1 MKTIYQ
7 FICAICVICGFCA
20 CEDFLD
26 TDNLTMKDTS
36 NFPVNETDAFQM
48 VNGIY
53 SVMNR
58 NLADPEEDPFF
69 IFDIASDDRLGGG
82 SQSNIGAQG
91 VDRLMNAYVDWMKP
105 LWQQRYA
112 GINRANNA
120 LETIDNVK
128 EWSSPDKKNQLL
140 CEIYFLRAWY
150 YFNLAQVFN
159 GVPLVL
165 STEPQNLPRSSAD
178 EVYAQI
184 ASDLKASIE
193 AGPSTKYPEFGI
205 GRVSKW
211 AAEGM
216 MARVWLFY
224 TGFYGKSELPL
235 VEGGSIS
242 KSQVVSWLEDCIQ
255 NSGYGL
261 VSDQRNLWPYTN
273 PYTAKDYP
281 YTNEPIIVK
290 TIVKTAA
297 GTDSITGYKIKD
309 GINWETDEN
318 IESMFAIKMSNKPG
332 WSADSQL
339 RHNRIVEFYNPRKTT
354 EAAFPFSVQGYS
366 NGPVCWK
373 LWTDWA
379 EDPDYAGDY
388 RRVGSICKRADEIPG
403 YKGDPAKEVEN
414 TDLLAKKY
422 IGCEAWNED
431 HSGRYLSYG
440 YYYGSENNR
449 QTGLTQSL
457 VWLRFADVLL
467 MHSEL
472 TDGKTIYN
480 GKSGLNA
487 VRQRAGL
494 GDLPYSLTL
503 LKKERRYEL
512 CFEALR
518 WNDLRRW
525 GDVQELVKNQ
535 AGNPILNEGNP
546 GEYAFTNDFMQRYN
560 ETGGGF
566 FKIPE
571 DQVIL
576 SEGVLEQNPGWGDGT
591 NWTKGDLPYF
601 KKK

>member
-1 MKTIYQ
+1 MEKKIKYIIASL
-7 FICAICVICGFCA
+7 FCVMLFAA
-20 CEDFLD
+20 CDDFLD

-36 NFPVNETDAFQM
+36 NFPLNETDAYQM

-53 SVMNR
+53 AVMNR

-120 LETIDNVK
+120 LESIDNVTNWTS
-128 EWSSPDKKNQLL
+128 ETTKKQYL

-165 STEPQNLPRSSAD
+165 STVPQNLPRSTAD

-184 ASDLKASIE
+184 ASDLKNAIE
-193 AGPSTKYPEFGI
+193 IGPSTKYPDFGE

-224 TGFYGKSELPL
+224 TGFYQKSELPL
-235 VEGGSIS
+235 AEGGSVS
-242 KSQVVSWLEDCIQ
+242 KSQVVAWLEDCIQ
-255 NSGYGL
+255 NSGFGL
-261 VSDQRNLWPYTN
+261 VFDQRNLWPYTN
-273 PYTAKDYP
+273 PYTAKDYL
-281 YTNEPIIVK
+281 YDQENNL
-290 TIVKTAA
+290 
-297 GTDSITGYKIKD
+297 
-309 GINWETDEN
+309 NWETDEN
-318 IESMFAIKMSNKPG
+318 KESMFAIKMSNKAG
-332 WSADSQL
+332 WSADDHL
-339 RHNRIVEFYNPRKTT
+339 RHNRIVEFYGLRKTN
-354 EAAFPFSVQGYS
+354 ESAFPFSVQGYS
-366 NGPVCWK
+366 NGPVCEK

-388 RRVGSICKRADEIPG
+388 RRVGSICDRAVEIPN
-403 YKGDPAKEVEN
+403 YPGDKAKEVEN
-414 TDLLAKKY
+414 TNLLAKKY
-422 IGCEAWNED
+422 IGCEAYNED
-431 HSGRYLSYG
+431 HSGRYLSYA

-449 QTGLTQSL
+449 QSGLTQSL

-467 MHSEL
+467 MHAEL
-472 TDGKTIYN
+472 SDGKVIYN
-480 GKSGLNA
+480 GKNGVNA

-494 GDLPYSLTL
+494 GDIPYSLAN

-525 GDVQELVKNQ
+525 GDVAEKVKNQ
-535 AGNPILNEGNP
+535 VGNKILNQGIA
-546 GEYAFTNDFMQRYN
+546 GEYAFTNDFMQRYKD
-560 ETGGGF
+560 TGGGF

-571 DQVIL
+571 DQVTL

-591 NWTKGDLPYF
+591 NWAKGDLPYKF
-601 KKK
+601 K

>member
-7 FICAICVICGFCA
+7 LICAICVICGVCA

-26 TDNLTMKDTS
+26 TDNLTKKDTS
-36 NFPVNETDAFQM
+36 NFPINETDAIQM

-105 LWQQRYA
+105 LWKQRYA

-120 LETIDNVK
+120 LETIDKVT

-140 CEIYFLRAWY
+140 CEIYFLRAFY

-165 STEPQNLPRSSAD
+165 STEAKNLPKSSPD
-178 EVYAQI
+178 EIYAQI
-184 ASDLKASIE
+184 ASDLKNAIE
-193 AGPSTKYPEFGI
+193 AGPSTKYPDFGE

-224 TGFYGKSELPL
+224 TGFYGKSELP
-235 VEGGSIS
+235 VAGGGSIS
-242 KSQVVSWLEDCIQ
+242 KSQVASWLEDCIN
-255 NSGYGL
+255 NSGFGL

-290 TIVKTAA
+290 TAA

-318 IESMFAIKMSNKPG
+318 KESMFAIKMSNKPG

-388 RRVGSICKRADEIPG
+388 RRVGSICKRADEIPN
-403 YKGDPAKEVEN
+403 YKGDKAKEVEN

-422 IGCEAWNED
+422 LGCEAYNED

-472 TDGKTIYN
+472 TDGKAVYN

-494 GDLPYSLTL
+494 PDVTYSLQA

-525 GDVQELVKNQ
+525 GDVAEKVKNQ
-535 AGNPILNEGNP
+535 VGNPILNQGIP
-546 GEYAFTNDFMQRYN
+546 GEYAFTNDFMQRYRDT
-560 ETGGGF
+560 EGGF

-571 DQVIL
+571 DQVTL

-591 NWTKGDLPYF
+591 NWVKGDLPYKF
-601 KKK
+601 K

>member
-1 MKTIYQ
+1 MEKKIKYIIASL
-7 FICAICVICGFCA
+7 FCVMLFAA
-20 CEDFLD
+20 CDDFLD

-36 NFPVNETDAFQM
+36 NFPLNETDAYQM

-53 SVMNR
+53 AVMNR

-120 LETIDNVK
+120 LESIDNVTNWTS
-128 EWSSPDKKNQLL
+128 ETTKKQYL

-165 STEPQNLPRSSAD
+165 STVPQNLPRSTAD

-184 ASDLKASIE
+184 ASDLKNAIE
-193 AGPSTKYPEFGI
+193 IGPSTKYPDFGE

-224 TGFYGKSELPL
+224 TGFYQKSELPL
-235 VEGGSIS
+235 AEGGSVS
-242 KSQVVSWLEDCIQ
+242 KSQVVAWLEDCIQ
-255 NSGYGL
+255 NSGFGL

-273 PYTAKDYP
+273 PYTAKDYL
-281 YTNEPIIVK
+281 YDQENNL
-290 TIVKTAA
+290 
-297 GTDSITGYKIKD
+297 
-309 GINWETDEN
+309 NWETDEN
-318 IESMFAIKMSNKPG
+318 KESMFAVKMSNKAG
-332 WSADSQL
+332 WSADDHL
-339 RHNRIVEFYNPRKTT
+339 RHNRIVEFYGLRKTN
-354 EAAFPFSVQGYS
+354 ESAFPFSVQGYS
-366 NGPVCWK
+366 NGPVCEK
-373 LWTDWA
+373 LWTDWTA
-379 EDPDYAGDY
+379 DPDYAGDY
-388 RRVGSICKRADEIPG
+388 RRVGSICDRAVEIPN
-403 YKGDPAKEVEN
+403 YPGDKAKEVEN
-414 TDLLAKKY
+414 TNLLAKKY
-422 IGCEAWNED
+422 IGCEAYNED
-431 HSGRYLSYG
+431 HSGRYLSYA

-449 QTGLTQSL
+449 QSGLTQSL

-467 MHSEL
+467 MHAEL
-472 TDGKTIYN
+472 SDGKVIYN
-480 GKSGLNA
+480 GKNGVNA

-494 GDLPYSLTL
+494 GDIPYSLAN

-525 GDVQELVKNQ
+525 GDVAEKVKNQ
-535 AGNPILNEGNP
+535 VGNKILNQGIA
-546 GEYAFTNDFMQRYN
+546 GEYAFTNDFMQRYKD
-560 ETGGGF
+560 TGGGF

-571 DQVIL
+571 DQVTL

-591 NWTKGDLPYF
+591 NWAKGDLPYKF
-601 KKK
+601 K

>member
-1 MKTIYQ
+1 MEKKIKYIIASL
-7 FICAICVICGFCA
+7 FCVMLFAA
-20 CEDFLD
+20 CDDFLD

-36 NFPVNETDAFQM
+36 NFPLNETDAYQM

-53 SVMNR
+53 AVMNR

-120 LETIDNVK
+120 LESIDNVTNWTS
-128 EWSSPDKKNQLL
+128 ETTKKQYL

-165 STEPQNLPRSSAD
+165 STVPQNLPRSTAD

-184 ASDLKASIE
+184 ASDLKNAIE
-193 AGPSTKYPEFGI
+193 IGPSTKYPDFGE

-224 TGFYGKSELPL
+224 TGFYQKSELPL
-235 VEGGSIS
+235 AEGGSVS
-242 KSQVVSWLEDCIQ
+242 KSQVVAWLEDCIQ
-255 NSGYGL
+255 NSGFGL

-273 PYTAKDYP
+273 PYTAKDYL
-281 YTNEPIIVK
+281 YDQENNL
-290 TIVKTAA
+290 
-297 GTDSITGYKIKD
+297 
-309 GINWETDEN
+309 NWETDEN
-318 IESMFAIKMSNKPG
+318 KESMFAIKMSNKAG
-332 WSADSQL
+332 WSADDHL
-339 RHNRIVEFYNPRKTT
+339 RHNRIVEFYGLRKTN
-354 EAAFPFSVQGYS
+354 ESAFPFSVQGYS
-366 NGPVCWK
+366 NGPVCEK

-379 EDPDYAGDY
+379 ADPDYAGDY
-388 RRVGSICKRADEIPG
+388 RRVGSICDRAVEIPN
-403 YKGDPAKEVEN
+403 YPGDKAKEVEN
-414 TDLLAKKY
+414 TNLLAKKY
-422 IGCEAWNED
+422 IGCEAYNED
-431 HSGRYLSYG
+431 HSGRYLSYA

-449 QTGLTQSL
+449 QSGLTQSL

-467 MHSEL
+467 MHAEL
-472 TDGKTIYN
+472 SDGKVIYN
-480 GKSGLNA
+480 GKNGVNA

-494 GDLPYSLTL
+494 GDIPYSLTN

-525 GDVQELVKNQ
+525 GDVAEKVKNQ
-535 AGNPILNEGNP
+535 VGNKILNQGIA
-546 GEYAFTNDFMQRYN
+546 GEYAFTNDFMQRYKD
-560 ETGGGF
+560 TGGGF

-571 DQVIL
+571 DQVTL

-591 NWTKGDLPYF
+591 NWAKGDLPYKF
-601 KKK
+601 K

>member
-1 MKTIYQ
+1 MKKYIF
-7 FICAICVICGFCA
+7 FIASALGMMLLGGC
-20 CEDFLD
+20 DKFLD
-26 TDNLTMKDTS
+26 TQNLTKKDTS

-91 VDRLMNAYVDWMKP
+91 VDRLLNAYVNWMNP
-105 LWQQRYA
+105 CWSNRYK
-112 GINRANNA
+112 GINRANSA
-120 LETIDNVK
+120 LETIDNVTSWTSASKK
-128 EWSSPDKKNQLL
+128 EQLL

-165 STEPQNLPRSSAD
+165 STEPQNLPRNTPD

-193 AGPSTKYPEFGI
+193 HGPSQRYLDLGE
-205 GRVSKW
+205 GRANKW
-211 AAEGM
+211 IAEGM

-224 TGFYGKSELPL
+224 TGFYNKSELPL

-242 KSQVVSWLEDCIQ
+242 KAQVVSWLEDCIQ

-281 YTNEPIIVK
+281 YAKENK
-290 TIVKTAA
+290 L
-297 GTDSITGYKIKD
+297 
-309 GINWETDEN
+309 NWETDEN
-318 IESMFAIKMSNKPG
+318 MECMFSIKMSNKGG

-339 RHNRIVEFYNPRKTT
+339 RHNRIVEFYGLRKTT

-366 NGPVCWK
+366 NGPVCEK

-388 RRVGSICKRADEIPG
+388 RRVGSICDRLVEIPD
-403 YKGDPAKEVEN
+403 YPGDKAKEVEN
-414 TDLLAKKY
+414 TNLLAKKY

-431 HSGRYLSYG
+431 HSARYLSYG

-449 QTGLTQSL
+449 QTGLTQAIT
-457 VWLRFADVLL
+457 WLRFADVLL

-472 TDGKTIYN
+472 SDGKVIYN
-480 GKSGLNA
+480 GKSGMNA
-487 VRQRAGL
+487 VRARAGL
-494 GDLPYSLTL
+494 PDIAYSLANI
-503 LKKERRYEL
+503 KKERRYEL
-512 CFEALR
+512 CFEAIR

-525 GDVQELVKNQ
+525 GDVSEIVKNQ
-535 AGNPILNEGNP
+535 VGNKILNEKYT
-546 GEYAFTNDFMQRYN
+546 GEYAFTVDFMQRYQA
-560 ETGGGF
+560 TGGF

-571 DQVIL
+571 DQVTL
-576 SEGVLEQNPGWGDGT
+576 SEGVLEQNPGWESGT
-591 NWTKGDLPYF
+591 NWAKGDLPYF
-601 KKK
+601 KK

>member
-1 MKTIYQ
+1 MEKKIKYIIASL
-7 FICAICVICGFCA
+7 FCVMLFAA
-20 CEDFLD
+20 CDDFLD

-36 NFPVNETDAFQM
+36 NFPLNETDAYQM

-53 SVMNR
+53 AVMNR

-120 LETIDNVK
+120 LESIDNVTNWTS
-128 EWSSPDKKNQLL
+128 ETTKKQYL

-165 STEPQNLPRSSAD
+165 STVPQNLPRSTAD

-184 ASDLKASIE
+184 ASDLKNAIE
-193 AGPSTKYPEFGI
+193 IGPSTKYPDFGE

-224 TGFYGKSELPL
+224 TGFYQKSELPL
-235 VEGGSIS
+235 AEGGSVS
-242 KSQVVSWLEDCIQ
+242 KSQVVAWLEDCIQ
-255 NSGYGL
+255 NSGFGL

-273 PYTAKDYP
+273 PYTAKDYL
-281 YTNEPIIVK
+281 YDQENNL
-290 TIVKTAA
+290 
-297 GTDSITGYKIKD
+297 
-309 GINWETDEN
+309 NWETDEN
-318 IESMFAIKMSNKPG
+318 KESMFAVKMSNKAG
-332 WSADSQL
+332 WSADDHL
-339 RHNRIVEFYNPRKTT
+339 RHNRIVEFYGLRKTN
-354 EAAFPFSVQGYS
+354 ESAFPFSVQGYS
-366 NGPVCWK
+366 NGPVCEK

-379 EDPDYAGDY
+379 ADPDYAGDY
-388 RRVGSICKRADEIPG
+388 RRVGSICDRAVEIPN
-403 YKGDPAKEVEN
+403 YPGDKAKEVEN
-414 TDLLAKKY
+414 TNLLAKKY
-422 IGCEAWNED
+422 IGCEAYNED
-431 HSGRYLSYG
+431 HSGRYLSYA

-449 QTGLTQSL
+449 QSGLTQSL

-467 MHSEL
+467 MHAEL
-472 TDGKTIYN
+472 SDGKVIYN
-480 GKSGLNA
+480 GKNGVNA

-494 GDLPYSLTL
+494 GDIPYSLAN

-525 GDVQELVKNQ
+525 GDVAEKVKNQ
-535 AGNPILNEGNP
+535 VGNKILNQGIE
-546 GEYAFTNDFMQRYN
+546 GEYAFTNDYMQRYKD
-560 ETGGGF
+560 TGGGF

-571 DQVIL
+571 DQVTL

-591 NWTKGDLPYF
+591 NWAKGDLPYKF
-601 KKK
+601 K

>member
-1 MKTIYQ
+1 MRKYIFMKAKGIVKVLPLYLFT
-7 FICAICVICGFCA
+7 FLLLSSCD
-20 CEDFLD
+20 DFLD
-26 TDNLTMKDTS
+26 TENLTMKDTS
-36 NFPVNETDAFQM
+36 NFPINETDAFQM

-69 IFDIASDDRLGGG
+69 VFDIASDDRLGGG

-120 LETIDNVK
+120 LETIDNVTG
-128 EWSSPDKKNQLL
+128 WSNEKTKNQLL
-140 CEIYFLRAWY
+140 CEIHFLRAWY
-150 YFNLAQVFN
+150 YFNLVQVFN

-165 STEPQNLPRSSAD
+165 STEPQNLPKSTPD

-184 ASDLKASIE
+184 ASDLKSAIE
-193 AGPSTKYPEFGI
+193 IGPATKYPEVGD
-205 GRVSKW
+205 GRASKW
-211 AAEGM
+211 TAEGM

-235 VEGGSIS
+235 ADGGSIS
-242 KSQVVSWLEDCIQ
+242 KSQVVAWLEDCIQ

-261 VSDQRNLWPYTN
+261 VADQRNLWPYTN
-273 PYTAKDYP
+273 PYTGKDYK
-281 YTNEPIIVK
+281 YDLDN
-290 TIVKTAA
+290 AL
-297 GTDSITGYKIKD
+297 
-309 GINWETDEN
+309 NWETDEN
-318 IESMFAIKMSNKPG
+318 KENMFAVKMSNKPG
-332 WSADSQL
+332 WSADDQL
-339 RHNRIVEFYNPRKTT
+339 RHNRIVEFYSLRKTT
-354 EAAFPFSVQGYS
+354 ADAFPFSVQGYS
-366 NGPVCWK
+366 NGPVCEK

-379 EDPDYAGDY
+379 ADPDYAGDY
-388 RRVGSICKRADEIPG
+388 RRVGSICDRAVEIPN
-403 YKGDPAKEVEN
+403 YKGDKAKEVEN
-414 TDLLAKKY
+414 TNLLAKKY
-422 IGCEAWNED
+422 VGCEAIDPET
-431 HSGRYLSYG
+431 GQRMLSYG
-440 YYYGSENNR
+440 YFYGSENNR

-472 TDGKTIYN
+472 TDGKAIYN

-487 VRQRAGL
+487 VRERAK
-494 GDLPYSLTL
+494 LPDIAYSLAN

-525 GDVQELVKNQ
+525 GDVAEKVKNQ
-535 AGNPILNEGNP
+535 VGNKILNQGIE
-546 GEYAFTNDFMQRYN
+546 GEYAFTNDFMARYN

-571 DQVIL
+571 DQVTL

-591 NWTKGDLPYF
+591 NWAKGDLPYRF
-601 KKK
+601 K

>member
-1 MKTIYQ
+1 MEKKIKYIIASL
-7 FICAICVICGFCA
+7 FCVMLFAA
-20 CEDFLD
+20 CDDFLD

-36 NFPVNETDAFQM
+36 NFPLNETDAYQM

-53 SVMNR
+53 AVMNR

-120 LETIDNVK
+120 LESIDNVTNWTS
-128 EWSSPDKKNQLL
+128 ETTKKQYL

-165 STEPQNLPRSSAD
+165 STVPQNLPRSTAD

-184 ASDLKASIE
+184 ASDLKNAIE
-193 AGPSTKYPEFGI
+193 IGPSTKYPDFGE

-224 TGFYGKSELPL
+224 TGFYQKSELPL
-235 VEGGSIS
+235 AEGGSVS
-242 KSQVVSWLEDCIQ
+242 KSQVVAWLEDCIQ
-255 NSGYGL
+255 NSGFGL

-273 PYTAKDYP
+273 PYTAKDYLYDQENNP
-281 YTNEPIIVK
+281 
-290 TIVKTAA
+290 
-297 GTDSITGYKIKD
+297 
-309 GINWETDEN
+309 NWETDEN
-318 IESMFAIKMSNKPG
+318 KESMFAIKMSNKAG
-332 WSADSQL
+332 WSADDHL
-339 RHNRIVEFYNPRKTT
+339 RHNRIVEFYGLRKTN
-354 EAAFPFSVQGYS
+354 ESAFPFSVQGYS
-366 NGPVCWK
+366 NGPVCEK

-388 RRVGSICKRADEIPG
+388 RRVGSICDRAVEIPN
-403 YKGDPAKEVEN
+403 YPGDKAKEVEN
-414 TDLLAKKY
+414 TNLLAKKY
-422 IGCEAWNED
+422 IGCEAYNED
-431 HSGRYLSYG
+431 HSGRYLSYA

-449 QTGLTQSL
+449 QSGLTQSL

-467 MHSEL
+467 MHAEL
-472 TDGKTIYN
+472 SDGKVIYN
-480 GKSGLNA
+480 GKNGVNA

-494 GDLPYSLTL
+494 GDIPYSLAN

-525 GDVQELVKNQ
+525 GDVAEKVKNQ
-535 AGNPILNEGNP
+535 VGNKILNQGIA
-546 GEYAFTNDFMQRYN
+546 GEYAFTNDFMQRYKD
-560 ETGGGF
+560 TGGGF

-571 DQVIL
+571 DQVTL

-591 NWTKGDLPYF
+591 NWAKGDLPYKF
-601 KKK
+601 K

>member
-1 MKTIYQ
+1 MEKKIKYIIASL
-7 FICAICVICGFCA
+7 FCVMLFAA
-20 CEDFLD
+20 CDDFLD

-36 NFPVNETDAFQM
+36 NFPLNETDAYQM

-53 SVMNR
+53 AVMNR
-58 NLADPEEDPFF
+58 NLAAPEEDPFF

-120 LETIDNVK
+120 LESIDNVTNWTS
-128 EWSSPDKKNQLL
+128 ETTKKQYL

-165 STEPQNLPRSSAD
+165 STVPQNLPRSTAD

-184 ASDLKASIE
+184 ASDLKNAIE
-193 AGPSTKYPEFGI
+193 IGPSTKYPDFGE

-224 TGFYGKSELPL
+224 TGFYQKSELPL
-235 VEGGSIS
+235 AEGGSVS
-242 KSQVVSWLEDCIQ
+242 KSQVVAWLEDCIQ
-255 NSGYGL
+255 NSGFGL

-273 PYTAKDYP
+273 PYTAKDYL
-281 YTNEPIIVK
+281 YDQEN
-290 TIVKTAA
+290 
-297 GTDSITGYKIKD
+297 DL
-309 GINWETDEN
+309 NWETDEN
-318 IESMFAIKMSNKPG
+318 KESMFAIKMSNKAG
-332 WSADSQL
+332 WSADDHL
-339 RHNRIVEFYNPRKTT
+339 RHNRIVEFYGLRKTN
-354 EAAFPFSVQGYS
+354 ESAFPFSVQGYS
-366 NGPVCWK
+366 NGPVCEK

-388 RRVGSICKRADEIPG
+388 RRVGSICDRAVEIPN
-403 YKGDPAKEVEN
+403 YPGDKAKEVEN
-414 TDLLAKKY
+414 TNLLAKKY
-422 IGCEAWNED
+422 IGCEAYNED
-431 HSGRYLSYG
+431 HSGRYLSYA

-449 QTGLTQSL
+449 QSGLTQSL

-467 MHSEL
+467 MHAEL
-472 TDGKTIYN
+472 SDGKVIYN
-480 GKSGLNA
+480 GKNGVNA

-494 GDLPYSLTL
+494 GDIPYSLTN

-525 GDVQELVKNQ
+525 GDVAEKVKNQ
-535 AGNPILNEGNP
+535 VGNKILNQGIA
-546 GEYAFTNDFMQRYN
+546 GEYAFTNDFMQRYKD
-560 ETGGGF
+560 TGGGF

-571 DQVIL
+571 DQVTL

-591 NWTKGDLPYF
+591 NWAKGDLPYKF
-601 KKK
+601 K

>member
-1 MKTIYQ
+1 MEKKIKYIIASL
-7 FICAICVICGFCA
+7 FCVMLFAA
-20 CEDFLD
+20 CDDFLD

-36 NFPVNETDAFQM
+36 NFPLNETDAYQM

-53 SVMNR
+53 AVMNR

-120 LETIDNVK
+120 LESIDNVTNWTS
-128 EWSSPDKKNQLL
+128 ETTKKQYL

-165 STEPQNLPRSSAD
+165 STVPQNLPRSTAD

-184 ASDLKASIE
+184 ASDLKNAIE
-193 AGPSTKYPEFGI
+193 IGPSTKYPDFGE

-224 TGFYGKSELPL
+224 TGFYQKSELPL
-235 VEGGSIS
+235 AEGGSVS
-242 KSQVVSWLEDCIQ
+242 KSQVVAWLEDCIQ
-255 NSGYGL
+255 NSGFGL

-273 PYTAKDYP
+273 PYTAKDYL
-281 YTNEPIIVK
+281 YDQENNL
-290 TIVKTAA
+290 
-297 GTDSITGYKIKD
+297 
-309 GINWETDEN
+309 NWETDEN
-318 IESMFAIKMSNKPG
+318 KESMFAIKMSNKAG
-332 WSADSQL
+332 WSADDHL
-339 RHNRIVEFYNPRKTT
+339 RHNRIVEFYGLRKTN
-354 EAAFPFSVQGYS
+354 ESAFPFSVQGYS
-366 NGPVCWK
+366 NGPVCEK

-379 EDPDYAGDY
+379 ADPDYAGDY
-388 RRVGSICKRADEIPG
+388 RRVGSICDRAVEIPN
-403 YKGDPAKEVEN
+403 YPGDKAKEVEN
-414 TDLLAKKY
+414 TNLLAKKY
-422 IGCEAWNED
+422 IGCEAYNED
-431 HSGRYLSYG
+431 HSGRYLSYA

-449 QTGLTQSL
+449 QSGLTQSL

-467 MHSEL
+467 MHAEL
-472 TDGKTIYN
+472 SDGKVVYN
-480 GKSGLNA
+480 GKNGVNA

-494 GDLPYSLTL
+494 DDIPYSLAN

-525 GDVQELVKNQ
+525 GDVAEKVKNQ
-535 AGNPILNEGNP
+535 VGNKILNQGIE
-546 GEYAFTNDFMQRYN
+546 GEYAFTNDYMQRYKD
-560 ETGGGF
+560 TGGGF

-571 DQVIL
+571 DQVTL

-591 NWTKGDLPYF
+591 NWAKGDLPYKF
-601 KKK
+601 K

>member
-7 FICAICVICGFCA
+7 LICAICVICGVCA

-26 TDNLTMKDTS
+26 TDNLTKKDTS
-36 NFPVNETDAFQM
+36 NFPINETDAIQM

-105 LWQQRYA
+105 LWKQRYA

-120 LETIDNVK
+120 LETIDKVT
-128 EWSSPDKKNQLL
+128 EWTSPDKKNQLL
-140 CEIYFLRAWY
+140 CEIYFLRAFY

-165 STEPQNLPRSSAD
+165 STEAKNLPKSSPD
-178 EVYAQI
+178 EIYAQI
-184 ASDLKASIE
+184 ASDLKNAIE
-193 AGPSTKYPEFGI
+193 AGPSTKYPDFGE

-224 TGFYGKSELPL
+224 TGFYGKSELP
-235 VEGGSIS
+235 VAGGGSIS
-242 KSQVVSWLEDCIQ
+242 KSQVASWLEDCIN
-255 NSGYGL
+255 NSGFGL

-290 TIVKTAA
+290 TAA

-318 IESMFAIKMSNKPG
+318 KESMFAIKMSNKPG

-388 RRVGSICKRADEIPG
+388 RRVGSICKRADEIPN
-403 YKGDPAKEVEN
+403 YKGDAAKEVEN

-422 IGCEAWNED
+422 LGCEAYNED

-472 TDGKTIYN
+472 TDGKAVYN

-494 GDLPYSLTL
+494 PDVTYSLQA

-525 GDVQELVKNQ
+525 GDVAEKVKNQ
-535 AGNPILNEGNP
+535 VGNPILNQGIP
-546 GEYAFTNDFMQRYN
+546 GEYAFTNDFMQRYRDT
-560 ETGGGF
+560 EGGF

-571 DQVIL
+571 DQVTL

-591 NWTKGDLPYF
+591 NWVKGDLPYKF
-601 KKK
+601 K

>member
-1 MKTIYQ
+1 MNIMEKKIKYIIASL
-7 FICAICVICGFCA
+7 FCVMLFAA
-20 CEDFLD
+20 CDDFLD

-36 NFPVNETDAFQM
+36 NFPLNETDAFQM

-53 SVMNR
+53 AVMNR

-120 LETIDNVK
+120 LESIDNVTNWTS
-128 EWSSPDKKNQLL
+128 ETTKKQYL

-165 STEPQNLPRSSAD
+165 STVPQNLPRSTAD

-184 ASDLKASIE
+184 ASDLKNAIE
-193 AGPSTKYPEFGI
+193 IGPSTKYPDFGE

-224 TGFYGKSELPL
+224 TGFYQKSELPL
-235 VEGGSIS
+235 AEGGSVS
-242 KSQVVSWLEDCIQ
+242 KSQVVAWLEDCIQ
-255 NSGYGL
+255 NSGFGL

-273 PYTAKDYP
+273 PYTAKDYL
-281 YTNEPIIVK
+281 YDQENNL
-290 TIVKTAA
+290 
-297 GTDSITGYKIKD
+297 
-309 GINWETDEN
+309 NWETDEN
-318 IESMFAIKMSNKPG
+318 KESMFAIKMSNKAG
-332 WSADSQL
+332 WSADDHL
-339 RHNRIVEFYNPRKTT
+339 RHNRIVEFYGLRKTN
-354 EAAFPFSVQGYS
+354 ESAFPFSVQGYS
-366 NGPVCWK
+366 NGPVCEK

-388 RRVGSICKRADEIPG
+388 RRVGSICDRAVEIPN
-403 YKGDPAKEVEN
+403 YPGDKAKEVEN
-414 TDLLAKKY
+414 TNLLAKKY
-422 IGCEAWNED
+422 IGCEAYNED
-431 HSGRYLSYG
+431 HSGRYLSYA

-449 QTGLTQSL
+449 QSGLTQSL

-467 MHSEL
+467 MHAEL
-472 TDGKTIYN
+472 SDGKVIYN
-480 GKSGLNA
+480 GKNGINA

-494 GDLPYSLTL
+494 GDIPYSLAN

-525 GDVQELVKNQ
+525 GDVAEKVKNQ
-535 AGNPILNEGNP
+535 VGNKILNQGIA
-546 GEYAFTNDFMQRYN
+546 GEYAFTNDFMQRYKD
-560 ETGGGF
+560 TGGGF

-571 DQVIL
+571 DQVTL

-591 NWTKGDLPYF
+591 NWAKGDLPYKF
-601 KKK
+601 K

>member
-1 MKTIYQ
+1 MEKKIKYIIASL
-7 FICAICVICGFCA
+7 FCVMLFAA
-20 CEDFLD
+20 CDDFLD

-36 NFPVNETDAFQM
+36 NFPLNETDAFQM

-53 SVMNR
+53 AVMNR

-120 LETIDNVK
+120 LESIDNVTNWTS
-128 EWSSPDKKNQLL
+128 ETTKKQYL

-165 STEPQNLPRSSAD
+165 STVPQNLPRSTAD

-184 ASDLKASIE
+184 ASDLKNAIE
-193 AGPSTKYPEFGI
+193 IGPSTKYPDFGE

-224 TGFYGKSELPL
+224 TGFYQKSELPL
-235 VEGGSIS
+235 AEGGSVS
-242 KSQVVSWLEDCIQ
+242 KSQVVAWLEDCIQ
-255 NSGYGL
+255 NSGFGL

-273 PYTAKDYP
+273 PYTAKDYL
-281 YTNEPIIVK
+281 YDQENNL
-290 TIVKTAA
+290 
-297 GTDSITGYKIKD
+297 
-309 GINWETDEN
+309 NWETDEN
-318 IESMFAIKMSNKPG
+318 KESMFAIKMSNKAG
-332 WSADSQL
+332 WSADDHL
-339 RHNRIVEFYNPRKTT
+339 RHNRIVEFYGLRKTN
-354 EAAFPFSVQGYS
+354 ESAFPFSVQGYS
-366 NGPVCWK
+366 NGPVCER

-388 RRVGSICKRADEIPG
+388 RRVGSICDRAVEIPN
-403 YKGDPAKEVEN
+403 YPGDKAKEVEN
-414 TDLLAKKY
+414 TNLLAKKY
-422 IGCEAWNED
+422 IGCEAYNED
-431 HSGRYLSYG
+431 HSGRYLSYA

-449 QTGLTQSL
+449 QSGLTQSL

-467 MHSEL
+467 MHAEL
-472 TDGKTIYN
+472 SDGKVIYN
-480 GKSGLNA
+480 GKNGVNA

-494 GDLPYSLTL
+494 DDIPYSLAN

-525 GDVQELVKNQ
+525 GDVAEKVKNQ
-535 AGNPILNEGNP
+535 VGNKILNQGIE
-546 GEYAFTNDFMQRYN
+546 GEYAFTNDYMQRYKD
-560 ETGGGF
+560 TGGGF

-571 DQVIL
+571 DQVTL

-591 NWTKGDLPYF
+591 NWAKGDLPYKF
-601 KKK
+601 K

>member
-1 MKTIYQ
+1 MEKKIKYIIASL
-7 FICAICVICGFCA
+7 FCVMLFAA
-20 CEDFLD
+20 CDDFLD

-36 NFPVNETDAFQM
+36 NFPLNETDAYQM

-53 SVMNR
+53 AVMNR

-120 LETIDNVK
+120 LESIDNVTNWTS
-128 EWSSPDKKNQLL
+128 ETTKKQYL

-165 STEPQNLPRSSAD
+165 STVPQNLPRSTAD

-184 ASDLKASIE
+184 ASDLKNAIE
-193 AGPSTKYPEFGI
+193 IGPSTKYPDFGE

-224 TGFYGKSELPL
+224 TGFYQKSELPL
-235 VEGGSIS
+235 AEGGSVS
-242 KSQVVSWLEDCIQ
+242 KSQVVAWLEDCIQ
-255 NSGYGL
+255 NSGFGL

-273 PYTAKDYP
+273 PYTAKDYL
-281 YTNEPIIVK
+281 YDQENNL
-290 TIVKTAA
+290 
-297 GTDSITGYKIKD
+297 
-309 GINWETDEN
+309 NWETDEN
-318 IESMFAIKMSNKPG
+318 KESMFAIKMSNKAG
-332 WSADSQL
+332 WSADDHL
-339 RHNRIVEFYNPRKTT
+339 RHNRIVEFYGLRKTN
-354 EAAFPFSVQGYS
+354 ESAFPFSVQGYS
-366 NGPVCWK
+366 NGPVCEK

-388 RRVGSICKRADEIPG
+388 RRVGSICDRAVEIPN
-403 YKGDPAKEVEN
+403 YPGDKAKEVEN
-414 TDLLAKKY
+414 TNLLAKKY
-422 IGCEAWNED
+422 IGCEAYNED
-431 HSGRYLSYG
+431 HSGRYLSYA

-449 QTGLTQSL
+449 QSGLTQSL

-467 MHSEL
+467 MHAEL
-472 TDGKTIYN
+472 SDGKVIYN
-480 GKSGLNA
+480 GKNGVNA

-494 GDLPYSLTL
+494 GDIPYSLTN

-525 GDVQELVKNQ
+525 GDVAEKVKNQ
-535 AGNPILNEGNP
+535 VGNKILNQGIA
-546 GEYAFTNDFMQRYN
+546 GEYAFTNDFMQRYKD
-560 ETGGGF
+560 TGGGF

-571 DQVIL
+571 GQVTL

-591 NWTKGDLPYF
+591 NWAKGDLPYKF
-601 KKK
+601 K

>member
-1 MKTIYQ
+1 MEKKIKYIIASL
-7 FICAICVICGFCA
+7 FCVMLFAA
-20 CEDFLD
+20 CDDFLD

-36 NFPVNETDAFQM
+36 NFPLNETDAYQM

-53 SVMNR
+53 AVMNR

-120 LETIDNVK
+120 LE
-128 EWSSPDKKNQLL
+128 SFDKVTGWTSETVKNQLL
-140 CEIYFLRAWY
+140 CETYFLRAWY

-165 STEPQNLPRSSAD
+165 TTEPLNLPRSTAD

-184 ASDLKASIE
+184 ASDLKNAIE
-193 AGPSTKYPEFGI
+193 VGPSTKYPDFGE

-224 TGFYGKSELPL
+224 TGFYQKSELPL
-235 VEGGSIS
+235 AEGGSIS
-242 KSQVVSWLEDCIQ
+242 KSQVVTWLEDCIQ
-255 NSGYGL
+255 NSGFGL

-273 PYTAKDYP
+273 PYTAKDYI
-281 YTNEPIIVK
+281 YDQENNL
-290 TIVKTAA
+290 
-297 GTDSITGYKIKD
+297 
-309 GINWETDEN
+309 NWETDEN
-318 IESMFAIKMSNKPG
+318 KESMFAIKMSNKAG
-332 WSADSQL
+332 WSADDHL
-339 RHNRIVEFYNPRKTT
+339 RHNRIVEFYGLRKTN
-354 EAAFPFSVQGYS
+354 ESAFPFSVQGYS
-366 NGPVCWK
+366 NGPVCEK

-388 RRVGSICKRADEIPG
+388 RRVGSICDRAVEIPN
-403 YKGDPAKEVEN
+403 YPGDKAKEVEN
-414 TDLLAKKY
+414 TNLLAKKY
-422 IGCEAWNED
+422 IGCEAYNED
-431 HSGRYLSYG
+431 HSGRYLSYA

-449 QTGLTQSL
+449 QSGLTQSL

-467 MHSEL
+467 MHAEL
-472 TDGKTIYN
+472 SDGKVIYN
-480 GKSGLNA
+480 GKNGVNA

-494 GDLPYSLTL
+494 GDIPYSLTN

-525 GDVQELVKNQ
+525 GDVAEKVKNQ
-535 AGNPILNEGNP
+535 VGNQILNQGIP
-546 GEYAFTNDFMQRYN
+546 GQYAFTNDFMQRYKD
-560 ETGGGF
+560 TGGGF

-571 DQVIL
+571 DQVTL

-591 NWTKGDLPYF
+591 NWAKGDLPYKF
-601 KKK
+601 K

>member
-1 MKTIYQ
+1 MKKNIFYL
-7 FICAICVICGFCA
+7 IAASLCVMFLAGCD
-20 CEDFLD
+20 DFLD
-26 TDNLTMKDTS
+26 TQNLTKKDTS

-53 SVMNR
+53 SIMNR

-91 VDRLMNAYVDWMKP
+91 VDRLMNSYVNWMNP
-105 LWQQRYA
+105 CWSNRYK
-112 GINRANNA
+112 GINRANSA
-120 LETIDNVK
+120 LETIDNVT
-128 EWSSPDKKNQLL
+128 EWSSPAKKEQLL
-140 CEIYFLRAWY
+140 CEIYFLRAYY

-165 STEPQNLPRSSAD
+165 STEPQNLPRNTPD

-193 AGPSTKYPEFGI
+193 HGPATRYPDFGI

-211 AAEGM
+211 TAEAM

-224 TGFYGKSELPL
+224 TGFYKKADLPL
-235 VEGGSIS
+235 AEGGSIS
-242 KSQVVSWLEDCIQ
+242 KSQVVTWLEDCIQ

-273 PYTAKDYP
+273 PYTKPDYP
-281 YTNEPIIVK
+281 Y
-290 TIVKTAA
+290 A
-297 GTDSITGYKIKD
+297 KD
-309 GINWETDEN
+309 NDLNWETDEN
-318 IESMFAIKMSNKPG
+318 KESMFAVKMSNKGG
-332 WSADSQL
+332 WSADAQL
-339 RHNRIVEFYNPRKTT
+339 RHNRIVEFYSLRKTNAT
-354 EAAFPFSVQGYS
+354 AFPFSVQGYS
-366 NGPVCWK
+366 NGPVCEK

-379 EDPDYAGDY
+379 ADPDYAGDY
-388 RRVGSICKRADEIPG
+388 RRVGSICDRLVEIPD
-403 YKGDPAKEVEN
+403 YPGDKAKEVEN
-414 TDLLAKKY
+414 TNLLAKKY
-422 IGCEAWNED
+422 IGVEAWNED
-431 HSGRYLSYG
+431 HSARYLSYG

-457 VWLRFADVLL
+457 VLLRFADVLL

-472 TDGKTIYN
+472 TDGKAIYN

-487 VRQRAGL
+487 VRQRAN
-494 GDLPYSLTL
+494 LPDIGYSLAA

-512 CFEALR
+512 CFEAIR

-525 GDVQELVKNQ
+525 GDVAEIVKNQ
-535 AGNPILNEGNP
+535 EGNVILNEAATGT
-546 GEYAFTNDFMQRYN
+546 YHFKQDFMQRYN
-560 ETGGGF
+560 DTQGGF

-571 DQVIL
+571 DQVTL
-576 SEGVLEQNPGWGDGT
+576 SEGVLEQNPGWGEGT
-591 NWTKGDLPYF
+591 TWTKGDLPYKF
-601 KKK
+601 K

>member
-7 FICAICVICGFCA
+7 LICAIFVICGFCA

-36 NFPVNETDAFQM
+36 NFPVNETDAIQM

-53 SVMNR
+53 SAMNR

-120 LETIDNVK
+120 LETIDKVT

-165 STEPQNLPRSSAD
+165 STTPQNLPKSSPD

-184 ASDLKASIE
+184 ASDLKNSIE
-193 AGPSTKYPEFGI
+193 YGPSMKYPDFGE
-205 GRVSKW
+205 GRISKW

-290 TIVKTAA
+290 TAA

-318 IESMFAIKMSNKPG
+318 KESMFAIKMSNKPG

-354 EAAFPFSVQGYS
+354 ADAFPFSVQGYS
-366 NGPVCWK
+366 NGPVCEK

-388 RRVGSICKRADEIPG
+388 RRVGSICDRAVEIPD

-414 TDLLAKKY
+414 TNLLAKKY
-422 IGCEAWNED
+422 IGCEAYNED

-472 TDGKTIYN
+472 TDGKAVIN

-487 VRQRAGL
+487 VRERAGL
-494 GDLPYSLTL
+494 PDVDYSLEK

-525 GDVQELVKNQ
+525 GDVAEKVKNQ
-535 AGNPILNEGNP
+535 VGNHILNQGIE

-571 DQVIL
+571 DQVTL

-591 NWTKGDLPYF
+591 NWAKGDLPYRF
-601 KKK
+601 K

>member
-1 MKTIYQ
+1 MNIMEKKIKYIIASL
-7 FICAICVICGFCA
+7 FCVMLFAA
-20 CEDFLD
+20 CDDFLD

-36 NFPVNETDAFQM
+36 NFPLNETDAYQM

-53 SVMNR
+53 AVMNR

-120 LETIDNVK
+120 LESIDNVTNWTS
-128 EWSSPDKKNQLL
+128 ETTKKQYL

-165 STEPQNLPRSSAD
+165 STVPQNLPRSTAD

-184 ASDLKASIE
+184 ASDLKNAIE
-193 AGPSTKYPEFGI
+193 IGPSTKYPDFGE

-224 TGFYGKSELPL
+224 TGFYQKSELPL
-235 VEGGSIS
+235 AEGGSVS
-242 KSQVVSWLEDCIQ
+242 KSQVVAWLEDCIQ
-255 NSGYGL
+255 NSGFGL

-273 PYTAKDYP
+273 PYTAKDYL
-281 YTNEPIIVK
+281 YDQENNL
-290 TIVKTAA
+290 
-297 GTDSITGYKIKD
+297 
-309 GINWETDEN
+309 NWETDEN
-318 IESMFAIKMSNKPG
+318 KESMFAIKMSNKAG
-332 WSADSQL
+332 WSADDHL
-339 RHNRIVEFYNPRKTT
+339 RHNRIVEFYGLRKTN
-354 EAAFPFSVQGYS
+354 ESAVPFSVQGYS
-366 NGPVCWK
+366 NGPVCEK

-379 EDPDYAGDY
+379 ADPDYAGDY
-388 RRVGSICKRADEIPG
+388 RRVGSICDRAVEIPN
-403 YKGDPAKEVEN
+403 YPGDKAKEVEN
-414 TDLLAKKY
+414 TNLLAKKY
-422 IGCEAWNED
+422 IGCEAYNED
-431 HSGRYLSYG
+431 HSGRYLSYA

-449 QTGLTQSL
+449 QSGLTQSL

-467 MHSEL
+467 MHAEL
-472 TDGKTIYN
+472 SDGKVIYN
-480 GKSGLNA
+480 GKNGVNA

-494 GDLPYSLTL
+494 DDIPYSLAN

-525 GDVQELVKNQ
+525 GDVAEKVKNQ
-535 AGNPILNEGNP
+535 VGNKILNQGIA
-546 GEYAFTNDFMQRYN
+546 GEYAFTNDFMQRYKD
-560 ETGGGF
+560 TGGGF

-571 DQVIL
+571 DQVTL

-591 NWTKGDLPYF
+591 NWAKGDLPYKF
-601 KKK
+601 K

>member
-1 MKTIYQ
+1 MKKNIFYLIAA
-7 FICAICVICGFCA
+7 FLCILSLAGCDA
-20 CEDFLD
+20 FLD
-26 TDNLTMKDTS
+26 TQSLTMKDTS
-36 NFPVNETDAFQM
+36 NFPRNETDAFQM

-53 SVMNR
+53 VMMNN

-91 VDRLMNAYVDWMKP
+91 VDRLMNSYIDWMKP
-105 LWQQRYA
+105 LWQCRYA

-120 LETIDNVK
+120 LETIDNV
-128 EWSSPDKKNQLL
+128 ENWSSPAVKEQLL
-140 CEIYFLRAWY
+140 CEIYFFRAWY

-165 STEPQNLPRSSAD
+165 STEPVNIPRNTPD

-193 AGPSTKYPEFGI
+193 HGPSTRYPNFGD

-211 AAEGM
+211 TAEGM

-224 TGFYGKSELPL
+224 TGFYGKSDLPL
-235 VEGGSIS
+235 AEGGSIS
-242 KSQVVSWLEDCIQ
+242 KSQVVTWLEDCIQ

-273 PYTAKDYP
+273 PHTAADYP
-281 YTNEPIIVK
+281 Y
-290 TIVKTAA
+290 A
-297 GTDSITGYKIKD
+297 KD
-309 GINWETDEN
+309 NGLEWVGDEN
-318 IESMFAIKMSNKPG
+318 IENMFAVKMGNKG
-332 WSADSQL
+332 DYNGGYDGQIH
-339 RHNRIVEFYNPRKTT
+339 HNRIVEFYNLRKTV
-354 EAAFPFSVQGYS
+354 ESAFPFSVQGYS
-366 NGPVCWK
+366 NGPVCEK

-379 EDPDYAGDY
+379 ADPDYAGDY
-388 RRVGSICKRADEIPG
+388 RRVGSICDRAVEIPD
-403 YKGDPAKEVEN
+403 YPGDKAKEVEN
-414 TDLLAKKY
+414 TNLYAKKY
-422 IGCEAWNED
+422 AGVEAWNED
-431 HSGRYLSYG
+431 HTSRYLSYAV
-440 YYYGSENNR
+440 YYGSENNR
-449 QTGLTQSL
+449 QKGLTQSL

-472 TDGKTIYN
+472 TDGKVIYN

-487 VRQRAGL
+487 VRARAGL
-494 GDLPYSLTL
+494 KDVGYSLAA

-512 CFEALR
+512 CFEAIR

-525 GDVQELVKNQ
+525 GDVQEIVKNQ
-535 AGNPILNEGNP
+535 EGNKILNEQAEGT
-546 GEYAFTNDFMQRYN
+546 YHFKQDFMQRYN
-560 ETGGGF
+560 DTKGGF

-571 DQVIL
+571 DQVTL

-591 NWTKGDLPYF
+591 TWAKGDLPYKF
-601 KKK
+601 K

>member
-1 MKTIYQ
+1 MKKNIFYL
-7 FICAICVICGFCA
+7 IAASLCVMFLSGCD
-20 CEDFLD
+20 DFLD
-26 TDNLTMKDTS
+26 TQNLTKKDTS
-36 NFPVNETDAFQM
+36 NFPVNETDAIQM

-91 VDRLMNAYVDWMKP
+91 VDRLMNSYVNWMNP
-105 LWQQRYA
+105 CWSNRYK
-112 GINRANNA
+112 GINRANSA
-120 LETIDNVK
+120 LETIDNVT
-128 EWSSPDKKNQLL
+128 EWSSPAKKEQLL
-140 CEIYFLRAWY
+140 CEIYFLRSWY

-165 STEPQNLPRSSAD
+165 STEPQNLPRSTPD

-184 ASDLKASIE
+184 ASDMKAAIDH
-193 AGPSTKYPEFGI
+193 GPSTRYPEFGD

-211 AAEGM
+211 TAEAM
-216 MARVWLFY
+216 MARIWLFY
-224 TGFYGKSELPL
+224 TGFYKKNELPL
-235 VEGGSIS
+235 AEGGSIS
-242 KSQVVSWLEDCIQ
+242 KSQVVTWLEDCIQ

-273 PYTAKDYP
+273 PYTKPDYP
-281 YTNEPIIVK
+281 Y
-290 TIVKTAA
+290 A
-297 GTDSITGYKIKD
+297 KD
-309 GINWETDEN
+309 NDLNWETDEN
-318 IESMFAIKMSNKPG
+318 KENMFAVKMSNKGG
-332 WSADSQL
+332 WSADGQL
-339 RHNRIVEFYNPRKTT
+339 RHNRIVEFYSLRKTNAT
-354 EAAFPFSVQGYS
+354 AFPFSVQGYS
-366 NGPVCWK
+366 NGPVCEK

-379 EDPDYAGDY
+379 ADPDYAGDY
-388 RRVGSICKRADEIPG
+388 RRVGSICDRLVEIPD
-403 YKGDPAKEVEN
+403 YPGDKAKEVEN
-414 TDLLAKKY
+414 TNLLAKKY
-422 IGCEAWNED
+422 IGVEAWNED
-431 HSGRYLSYG
+431 HSSRYLSYG

-472 TDGKTIYN
+472 TDGKPIYN

-494 GDLPYSLTL
+494 KDVGYSLAA

-512 CFEALR
+512 CFEAIR

-525 GDVQELVKNQ
+525 GDVAEIVKNQ
-535 AGNPILNEGNP
+535 EGNKILNEQGT
-546 GEYAFTNDFMQRYN
+546 GTYHFKQDFMQRYN
-560 ETGGGF
+560 DTQGGF

-571 DQVIL
+571 DQVTL

-591 NWTKGDLPYF
+591 TWAKGDLPYSY
-601 KKK
+601 K

>member
-1 MKTIYQ
+1 MEKKIKYIIASL
-7 FICAICVICGFCA
+7 FCVMLFAA
-20 CEDFLD
+20 CDDFLD

-36 NFPVNETDAFQM
+36 NFPLNETDAYQM

-53 SVMNR
+53 AVMNR

-120 LETIDNVK
+120 LESIDNVTNWTS
-128 EWSSPDKKNQLL
+128 ETTKKQYL

-165 STEPQNLPRSSAD
+165 STVPQNLPRSTAD

-184 ASDLKASIE
+184 ASDLKNAIE
-193 AGPSTKYPEFGI
+193 IGPSTKYPDFGE

-224 TGFYGKSELPL
+224 TGFYQKSELPL
-235 VEGGSIS
+235 AEGGSVS
-242 KSQVVSWLEDCIQ
+242 KSQVVAWLEDCIQ
-255 NSGYGL
+255 NSGFGL

-273 PYTAKDYP
+273 PYTAKDYL
-281 YTNEPIIVK
+281 YDQENNL
-290 TIVKTAA
+290 
-297 GTDSITGYKIKD
+297 
-309 GINWETDEN
+309 NWETDEN
-318 IESMFAIKMSNKPG
+318 KESMFAIKMSNKAG
-332 WSADSQL
+332 WSADDHL
-339 RHNRIVEFYNPRKTT
+339 RHNRIVEFYGLRKTN
-354 EAAFPFSVQGYS
+354 ESAFPFSVQGYS
-366 NGPVCWK
+366 NGPVCEK

-388 RRVGSICKRADEIPG
+388 RRVGSICDRAVEIPN
-403 YKGDPAKEVEN
+403 YPGDKAKEVEN
-414 TDLLAKKY
+414 TNLLAKKY
-422 IGCEAWNED
+422 IGCEAYNED
-431 HSGRYLSYG
+431 HSGRYLSYA

-449 QTGLTQSL
+449 QSGLTQSL

-467 MHSEL
+467 MHAEL
-472 TDGKTIYN
+472 SDGKVIYN
-480 GKSGLNA
+480 GKNGVNA

-494 GDLPYSLTL
+494 GDIPYSLTN

-525 GDVQELVKNQ
+525 GDVAEKVKNQ
-535 AGNPILNEGNP
+535 VGNKILNQGIA
-546 GEYAFTNDFMQRYN
+546 GEYAFTNDFMQRYKD
-560 ETGGGF
+560 TGGGF

-571 DQVIL
+571 DQVTL

-591 NWTKGDLPYF
+591 NWAKGDLPYKF
-601 KKK
+601 K

>member
-1 MKTIYQ
+1 MEKKIKYIIASL
-7 FICAICVICGFCA
+7 FCVMLFAA
-20 CEDFLD
+20 CDDFLD

-36 NFPVNETDAFQM
+36 NFPLNETDAYQM

-53 SVMNR
+53 AVMNR

-120 LETIDNVK
+120 LESIDNVTNWTS
-128 EWSSPDKKNQLL
+128 ETTKKQYL

-165 STEPQNLPRSSAD
+165 STVPQNLPKSTAD

-184 ASDLKASIE
+184 ASDLKNAIE
-193 AGPSTKYPEFGI
+193 IGPSTKYPDFGE

-224 TGFYGKSELPL
+224 TGFYQKSELPL
-235 VEGGSIS
+235 AEGGSVS
-242 KSQVVSWLEDCIQ
+242 KSQVVAWLEDCIQ
-255 NSGYGL
+255 NSGFGL

-273 PYTAKDYP
+273 PYTAKDYL
-281 YTNEPIIVK
+281 YDQENNL
-290 TIVKTAA
+290 
-297 GTDSITGYKIKD
+297 
-309 GINWETDEN
+309 NWETDEN
-318 IESMFAIKMSNKPG
+318 KESMFAIKMSNKAG
-332 WSADSQL
+332 WSADDHL
-339 RHNRIVEFYNPRKTT
+339 RHNRIVEFYGLRKTN
-354 EAAFPFSVQGYS
+354 ESAFPFSVQGYS
-366 NGPVCWK
+366 NGPVCEK

-388 RRVGSICKRADEIPG
+388 RRVGSICDRAVEIPN
-403 YKGDPAKEVEN
+403 YPGDKAKEVEN
-414 TDLLAKKY
+414 TNLLAKKY
-422 IGCEAWNED
+422 IGCEAYNED
-431 HSGRYLSYG
+431 HSGRYLSYA

-449 QTGLTQSL
+449 QSGLTQSL

-467 MHSEL
+467 MHAEL
-472 TDGKTIYN
+472 SDGKVIYN
-480 GKSGLNA
+480 GKNGVNA

-494 GDLPYSLTL
+494 GDIPYSLAN

-525 GDVQELVKNQ
+525 GDVAEKVKNQ
-535 AGNPILNEGNP
+535 VGNKILNQGIA
-546 GEYAFTNDFMQRYN
+546 GEYAFTNDFMQRYKD
-560 ETGGGF
+560 TGGGF

-571 DQVIL
+571 DQVTL

-591 NWTKGDLPYF
+591 NWAKGDLPYKF
-601 KKK
+601 K

>member
-1 MKTIYQ
+1 MEKKNKYIIASL
-7 FICAICVICGFCA
+7 FCVMLFAA
-20 CEDFLD
+20 CDDFLD

-36 NFPVNETDAFQM
+36 NFPLNETDAYQM

-53 SVMNR
+53 AVMNR

-120 LETIDNVK
+120 LESIDNVTNWTS
-128 EWSSPDKKNQLL
+128 ETTKKQYL

-165 STEPQNLPRSSAD
+165 STVPQNLPRSTAD

-184 ASDLKASIE
+184 ASDLKNAIE
-193 AGPSTKYPEFGI
+193 IGPSTKYPDFGE

-224 TGFYGKSELPL
+224 TGFYQKSELPL
-235 VEGGSIS
+235 AEGGSVS
-242 KSQVVSWLEDCIQ
+242 KSQVVAWLEDCIQ
-255 NSGYGL
+255 NSGFGL

-273 PYTAKDYP
+273 PYTAKDYL
-281 YTNEPIIVK
+281 YDQENNL
-290 TIVKTAA
+290 
-297 GTDSITGYKIKD
+297 
-309 GINWETDEN
+309 NWETDEN
-318 IESMFAIKMSNKPG
+318 KESMFAIKMSNKAG
-332 WSADSQL
+332 WSADDHL
-339 RHNRIVEFYNPRKTT
+339 RHNRIVEFYGLRKTN
-354 EAAFPFSVQGYS
+354 ESAFPFSVQGYS
-366 NGPVCWK
+366 NGPVCEK

-388 RRVGSICKRADEIPG
+388 RRVGSICDRAVEIPN
-403 YKGDPAKEVEN
+403 YPGDKAKEVEN
-414 TDLLAKKY
+414 TNLLAKKY
-422 IGCEAWNED
+422 IGCEAYNED
-431 HSGRYLSYG
+431 HSGRYLSYA

-449 QTGLTQSL
+449 QSGLTQSL

-467 MHSEL
+467 MHAEL
-472 TDGKTIYN
+472 SDGKVIYN
-480 GKSGLNA
+480 GKNGINA

-494 GDLPYSLTL
+494 GDIPYSLAN

-525 GDVQELVKNQ
+525 GDVAEKVKNQ
-535 AGNPILNEGNP
+535 VGNKILNQGIA
-546 GEYAFTNDFMQRYN
+546 GEYAFTNDFMQRYKD
-560 ETGGGF
+560 TGGGF

-571 DQVIL
+571 DQVTL

-591 NWTKGDLPYF
+591 NWAKGDLPYKF
-601 KKK
+601 K

>member
-1 MKTIYQ
+1 M
-7 FICAICVICGFCA
+7 CVMLLGSCD
-20 CEDFLD
+20 EFLD
-26 TDNLTMKDTS
+26 TENLTMKDTS
-36 NFPVNETDAFQM
+36 NFPINETDAIQM

-120 LETIDNVK
+120 LETIDNVT
-128 EWSSPDKKNQLL
+128 EWSSNTKKDQLL

-150 YFNLAQVFN
+150 FFNLAQVFN

-165 STEPQNLPRSSAD
+165 TTEALNLPRATPD

-184 ASDLKASIE
+184 GSDLKNAIE
-193 AGPSTKYPEFGI
+193 HGPSQKYPEFGE

-224 TGFYGKSELPL
+224 TGFYNKTELPL
-235 VEGGSIS
+235 PADEGGSIS
-242 KSQVVSWLEDCIQ
+242 KAQVVAWLEDCIQ

-273 PYTAKDYP
+273 PYTGKDYQ
-281 YTNEPIIVK
+281 YDIDN
-290 TIVKTAA
+290 
-297 GTDSITGYKIKD
+297 GL
-309 GINWETDEN
+309 NWETDEN
-318 IESMFAIKMSNKPG
+318 KENMFAVKMSNKPG

-339 RHNRIVEFYNPRKTT
+339 RHNRIVEFYGLRKTNET
-354 EAAFPFSVQGYS
+354 AFPFSVQGYS
-366 NGPVCWK
+366 NGPVCEK

-379 EDPDYAGDY
+379 NDPDYAGDY
-388 RRVGSICKRADEIPG
+388 RRTGSICDRAVEIPN
-403 YKGDPAKEVEN
+403 YPGDKAKEVEN
-414 TDLLAKKY
+414 TNLLAKKY
-422 IGCEAWNED
+422 IGCEAYDPET
-431 HSGRYLSYG
+431 GQRMLSYG
-440 YYYGSENNR
+440 FFYGSENNR

-467 MHSEL
+467 MHAEL

-494 GDLPYSLTL
+494 PDISYSLAN

-512 CFEALR
+512 CFEAIR

-525 GDVQELVKNQ
+525 GDVQEKVKNQ
-535 AGNPILNEGNP
+535 VGNHILNQGIE
-546 GEYAFTNDFMQRYN
+546 GEYAFTNDYMQRYN

-571 DQVIL
+571 DQVTL

-591 NWTKGDLPYF
+591 NWAKGDLPYRF
-601 KKK
+601 K

>member
-1 MKTIYQ
+1 MEKKIKYIIASL
-7 FICAICVICGFCA
+7 FCVMLFAA
-20 CEDFLD
+20 CDDFLD

-36 NFPVNETDAFQM
+36 NFPLNETDAYQM

-53 SVMNR
+53 AVMNR

-120 LETIDNVK
+120 LESIDNVTNWTS
-128 EWSSPDKKNQLL
+128 ETTKKQYL

-165 STEPQNLPRSSAD
+165 STVPQNLPRSTAD

-184 ASDLKASIE
+184 ASDLKNAIE
-193 AGPSTKYPEFGI
+193 IGPSTKYPDFGE

-224 TGFYGKSELPL
+224 TGFYQKSELPL
-235 VEGGSIS
+235 AEGGSVS
-242 KSQVVSWLEDCIQ
+242 KSQVVAWLEDCIQ
-255 NSGYGL
+255 NSGFGL

-273 PYTAKDYP
+273 PYTAKDYL
-281 YTNEPIIVK
+281 YDQENNL
-290 TIVKTAA
+290 
-297 GTDSITGYKIKD
+297 
-309 GINWETDEN
+309 NWETDEN
-318 IESMFAIKMSNKPG
+318 KESMFAVKMSNKAG
-332 WSADSQL
+332 WSADDHL
-339 RHNRIVEFYNPRKTT
+339 RHNRIVEFYGLRKTN
-354 EAAFPFSVQGYS
+354 ESAFPFSVQGYS
-366 NGPVCWK
+366 NGPVCEK

-388 RRVGSICKRADEIPG
+388 RRVGSICDRAVEIPN
-403 YKGDPAKEVEN
+403 YPGDKAKEVEN
-414 TDLLAKKY
+414 TNLLAKKY
-422 IGCEAWNED
+422 IGCEAYNED
-431 HSGRYLSYG
+431 HSGRYLSYA

-449 QTGLTQSL
+449 QSGLTQSL

-467 MHSEL
+467 MHAEL
-472 TDGKTIYN
+472 SDGKVIYN
-480 GKSGLNA
+480 GKNGVNA

-494 GDLPYSLTL
+494 GDIPYSLTN

-525 GDVQELVKNQ
+525 GDVAEKVKNQ
-535 AGNPILNEGNP
+535 VGNKILNQGIA
-546 GEYAFTNDFMQRYN
+546 GEYAFTNDFMQRYKD
-560 ETGGGF
+560 TGGGF

-571 DQVIL
+571 DQVTL

-591 NWTKGDLPYF
+591 NWAKGDLPYKF
-601 KKK
+601 K